1 LRASEAVWSDGRK
14 LHFIDIQPTRRRRS
28 MDRREL
34 IGFLAGF
41 PLLTGLAREIEASP
55 EAPVA
60 PEGAVG
66 TKLLYENDQVKV
78 WEFALDPNE
87 AIPMHTHTMD
97 YLFHVYQG
105 STLEVSFPGDKPKVS
120 VPLKDGDVRFIP
132 KGARHMARNIGDR
145 RYVEVLVE
153 MKKTV

>member
-1 LRASEAVWSDGRK
+1 
-14 LHFIDIQPTRRRRS
+14 

-41 PLLTGLAREIEASP
+41 PLFTSLAKEIEA
-55 EAPVA
+55 APDA
-60 PEGAVG
+60 PSGGAGAVG

-78 WEFALDPNE
+78 WEFALDPGE

-105 STLEVSFPGDKPKVS
+105 STLEVSFPSDKPKVS
-120 VPLKDGDVRFIP
+120 VALKDGDVRFIP
-132 KGARHMARNIGDR
+132 KGARHMARNTGEK

-153 MKKTV
+153 LKNQG

>member
-1 LRASEAVWSDGRK
+1 
-14 LHFIDIQPTRRRRS
+14 

-41 PLLTGLAREIEASP
+41 PLLTALAEEIEAAP
-55 EAPVA
+55 EPQPPGAPV
-60 PEGAVG
+60 GAVG

-120 VPLKDGDVRFIP
+120 VPLKVNGLGLLQSTRRTPGIGSSTRPGIRSKDLS
-132 KGARHMARNIGDR
+132 KGISSAMR
-145 RYVEVLVE
+145 LL
-153 MKKTV
+153 